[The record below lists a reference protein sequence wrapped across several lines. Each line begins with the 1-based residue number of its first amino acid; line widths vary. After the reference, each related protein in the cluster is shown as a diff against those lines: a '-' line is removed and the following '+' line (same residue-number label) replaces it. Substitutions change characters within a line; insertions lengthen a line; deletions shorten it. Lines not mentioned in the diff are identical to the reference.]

1 MTEPDPTDADPSA
14 QDDLREEIDEID
26 ERHGLDEPE
35 DPVEDPTAEPGAP
48 PSGDDPMG
56 GAAPTG

>member
-1 MTEPDPTDADPSA
+1 MTEPEPTDGDPSE
-14 QDDLREEIDEID
+14 QDDLRDEIDEID

-35 DPVEDPTAEPGAP
+35 EPVEDPAAEPGAP